1 MDPQGNTT
9 YTLANRMDEE
19 IEGTLYAALIRGKPL
34 KEIIIP
40 TNQPSLFL
48 APGSM
53 WLCAAE
59 IELVNR
65 QSRERVLQKAMR
77 GIKQDEYDFVL
88 IDTQPSLG
96 LLTLNAWVASDSLIV
111 PIALTVYAL
120 IGIKI
125 LEWSLKTT
133 RKEQELPIPI
143 IGVIGCLDDHTKNSQ
158 KFLQDIKAYFGD
170 IVFQTVIPR
179 NIKVEEA
186 NNRTVSLFDY
196 APDSTGAIA
205 YANLVKEVLS
215 RVR

>member
-133 RKEQELPIPI
+133 RKEQ
-143 IGVIGCLDDHTKNSQ
+143 
-158 KFLQDIKAYFGD
+158 
-170 IVFQTVIPR
+170 
-179 NIKVEEA
+179 
-186 NNRTVSLFDY
+186 
-196 APDSTGAIA
+196 
-205 YANLVKEVLS
+205 
-215 RVR
+215 